1 MVFCVNP
8 NPIHKRIHE
17 DIFDCLVQLLNIIK
31 SPLVPFLPK
40 NPKQEKGAILKVFF
54 HFFPRK
60 ELCKPKR
67 FLLIEECI
75 T

>member
-1 MVFCVNP
+1 MVFYVNP

-17 DIFDCLVQLLNIIK
+17 YIFDCLVQLLNIIK

-54 HFFPRK
+54 FP
-60 ELCKPKR
+60 
-67 FLLIEECI
+67 FLAQERVVP
-75 T
+75 TQKVPSN